1 MTITAPPPPPPPP
14 APPAPVAKAAAPRS
28 SRRFARG
35 LLRTLWITALALF
48 ILAPLIGVLGS
59 SVTTATFWEFPPRS
73 FTLDW
78 YARFFSDPQLVRSL
92 FVSIGTASF
101 AAIVGTLIGI
111 LAALVLAGTRAGR
124 SGTARSIVLIPLLI
138 PHLTLG
144 VAIFT
149 LYVSVGLPIN
159 LITLGAAQLIIVIPM
174 IVGLLVIALESMT
187 PNVQRAAADLG
198 ATPFQTFTRVTL
210 PLIRPAVIAAAII
223 AFIRGFDDASIALF
237 VNSPTTITLPVRMLI
252 EMEHASGPLIAASG
266 SVLLLIAVVLA
277 LVLERTIG
285 LSRAFGLTDK
295 QS

>member
-1 MTITAPPPPPPPP
+1 MTTTETRPATVEAP
-14 APPAPVAKAAAPRS
+14 AP
-28 SRRFARG
+28 SRRRRGFARRVG
-35 LLRTLWITALALF
+35 TVLWVTALVLF
-48 ILAPLIGVLGS
+48 VIAPLIGVLGS
-59 SVTTATFWEFPPRS
+59 SVTEATFWEFPPRS

-78 YARFFSDPQLVRSL
+78 YSKFFADPQLVRSL
-92 FVSIGTASF
+92 LVSLGTASF
-101 AAIVGTLIGI
+101 AAIVGTVVGI
-111 LAALVLAGTRAGR
+111 LAALVLAGTRAGKT
-124 SGTARSIVLIPLLI
+124 GTARALVLIPLLI

-149 LYVSVGLPIN
+149 FYISVGLPIN
-159 LITLGAAQLIIVIPM
+159 LVTLGAAQLIIVIPM

-198 ATPFQTFTRVTL
+198 ATPYQTFTRVTL

-252 EMEHASGPLIAASG
+252 EMEHASGPLIAAAG

-277 LVLERTIG
+277 VVLERTIG
-285 LSRAFGLTDK
+285 LSRAFGLADK
-295 QS
+295 Q

>member
-1 MTITAPPPPPPPP
+1 MTTTGTRPSTSDTPPP
-14 APPAPVAKAAAPRS
+14 APA
-28 SRRFARG
+28 RRRRG
-35 LLRTLWITALALF
+35 FGRRVVTVLWVTVLVLF
-48 ILAPLIGVLGS
+48 VLAPLIGVLGS
-59 SVTTATFWEFPPRS
+59 SVTEATFWEFPPRS

-92 FVSIGTASF
+92 LVSLGTASF
-101 AAIVGTLIGI
+101 AAIVGTVIGI
-111 LAALVLAGTRAGR
+111 LAALVLAGTRAGK
-124 SGTARSIVLIPLLI
+124 SGTARALVLIPLLI

-149 LYVSVGLPIN
+149 FYISVGLPIN
-159 LITLGAAQLIIVIPM
+159 LVTLGAAQLIIVIPM

-198 ATPFQTFTRVTL
+198 ATPYQTFTRVTL

-252 EMEHASGPLIAASG
+252 EMEHASGPLIAAAG

-277 LVLERTIG
+277 VVLERTIG
-285 LSRAFGLTDK
+285 LSRAFGLADK
-295 QS
+295 H

>member
-1 MTITAPPPPPPPP
+1 MTTTGTRPSQQANP
-14 APPAPVAKAAAPRS
+14 APARRRRGFGRRVLTVAWV
-28 SRRFARG
+28 
-35 LLRTLWITALALF
+35 TVLALF
-48 ILAPLIGVLGS
+48 VLAPLIGVLGS

-78 YARFFSDPQLVRSL
+78 YARFFTDPQLVRSL
-92 FVSIGTASF
+92 LVSIGTASF
-101 AAIVGTLIGI
+101 AAIVGTVIGI
-111 LAALVLAGTRAGR
+111 LAALLLAGTRAGK
-124 SGTARSIVLIPLLI
+124 SGTARAMVLIPLLI

-149 LYVSVGLPIN
+149 FYISVGVPIN

-198 ATPFQTFTRVTL
+198 ATPYQTFTKVTL

-252 EMEHASGPLIAASG
+252 EMEHASGPLIAAAG

-277 LVLERTIG
+277 VVLERTIG

-295 QS
+295 R

>member
-1 MTITAPPPPPPPP
+1 MTVTDNRPSEKDTSVTPPGRRRRLGRRVVTA
-14 APPAPVAKAAAPRS
+14 
-28 SRRFARG
+28 
-35 LLRTLWITALALF
+35 TWITVLALF

-59 SVTTATFWEFPPRS
+59 SVTEATFWEFPPRS

-78 YARFFSDPQLVRSL
+78 YARFFADPQLVQSL
-92 FVSIGTASF
+92 LVSLGTAAF
-101 AAIVGTLIGI
+101 AAIVGTVVGI

-124 SGTARSIVLIPLLI
+124 SGTARAIILIPLLI

-149 LYVSVGLPIN
+149 FYVSVGLPIN

-187 PNVQRAAADLG
+187 PNVTRAAADLG
-198 ATPFQTFTRVTL
+198 ATPYQTFTRVTL

-252 EMEHASGPLIAASG
+252 EMEHASGPLIAAAG

-277 LVLERTIG
+277 VVLERIIG
-285 LSRAFGLTDK
+285 LSRAFGLADK
-295 QS
+295 H

>member
-1 MTITAPPPPPPPP
+1 MTTTRTRPSQQDQTAPG
-14 APPAPVAKAAAPRS
+14 RGRGS
-28 SRRFARG
+28 SGRRV
-35 LLRTLWITALALF
+35 LTVVWVTVLALF
-48 ILAPLIGVLGS
+48 VLAPLIGVLGS
-59 SVTTATFWEFPPRS
+59 SVTTAPFWEFPPRS

-78 YARFFSDPQLVRSL
+78 YVRFFSDPQLVRSL
-92 FVSIGTASF
+92 LVSLGTASF
-101 AAIVGTLIGI
+101 AAIVGTVVGI
-111 LAALVLAGTRAGR
+111 LAALVLAGTRAGK
-124 SGTARSIVLIPLLI
+124 SGTARALVLIPLLI

-149 LYVSVGLPIN
+149 FYVSIGLPIN
-159 LITLGAAQLIIVIPM
+159 MITLGAAQLIIVIPM

-198 ATPFQTFTRVTL
+198 ATPYQTFTRVTL

-252 EMEHASGPLIAASG
+252 EMEHESGPLIAAAG

-277 LVLERTIG
+277 VVLERTIG
-285 LSRAFGLTDK
+285 LSRAFGLAEK
-295 QS
+295 Q

>member
-1 MTITAPPPPPPPP
+1 MTVTDNRPSEKDRSVTLPGRRRHLGRRVVTA
-14 APPAPVAKAAAPRS
+14 
-28 SRRFARG
+28 
-35 LLRTLWITALALF
+35 TWITVLALF

-59 SVTTATFWEFPPRS
+59 SVTEATFWEFPPRS

-78 YARFFSDPQLVRSL
+78 YARFFADPQLVRSL
-92 FVSIGTASF
+92 LVSLGTAAF
-101 AAIVGTLIGI
+101 AAIVGTVVGI

-124 SGTARSIVLIPLLI
+124 SGTARAIILIPLLI

-149 LYVSVGLPIN
+149 FYVSVGLPIN

-187 PNVQRAAADLG
+187 PNVTRAAADLG
-198 ATPFQTFTRVTL
+198 ATPYQTFTRVTL

-252 EMEHASGPLIAASG
+252 EMEHASGPLIAAAG

-277 LVLERTIG
+277 VVLERIIG
-285 LSRAFGLTDK
+285 LSRAFGLADK
-295 QS
+295 H

>member
-1 MTITAPPPPPPPP
+1 MTTTETRPATVEAP
-14 APPAPVAKAAAPRS
+14 AP
-28 SRRFARG
+28 SRRRRGFARRVG
-35 LLRTLWITALALF
+35 TALWVSALVLF
-48 ILAPLIGVLGS
+48 VIAPLIGVLGS
-59 SVTTATFWEFPPRS
+59 SVTEATFWEFPPRS

-78 YARFFSDPQLVRSL
+78 YSKFFADPQLVRSL
-92 FVSIGTASF
+92 LVSLGTASF
-101 AAIVGTLIGI
+101 AAIVGTVVGI
-111 LAALVLAGTRAGR
+111 LAALVLAGTRAGKT
-124 SGTARSIVLIPLLI
+124 GTARALVLIPLLI

-149 LYVSVGLPIN
+149 FYISVGLPIN
-159 LITLGAAQLIIVIPM
+159 LVTLGAAQLIIVIPM

-198 ATPFQTFTRVTL
+198 ATPYQTFTRVTL

-252 EMEHASGPLIAASG
+252 EMEHASGPLIAAAG

-277 LVLERTIG
+277 VVLERTIG
-285 LSRAFGLTDK
+285 LSRAFGLADK
-295 QS
+295 Q